1 MARTGGVRPVSAA
14 NVRLL
19 DRVMSDSTTRG
30 LEPARRVRHPCARS
44 SMSSLCASCYTC
56 SLLYVLPAIRAPCY
70 TCFLLYVLPALPAS
84 FLLTWRLRRARHR
97 LAGHVQS
104 RTFGGSS
111 PGFRVEVWI
120 LSRGSVF

>member
-56 SLLYVLPAIRAPCY
+56 SLLYVLPAIRPPCYTCSLLYVLPAIRASCY
-70 TCFLLYVLPALPAS
+70 TCFLLY
-84 FLLTWRLRRARHR
+84 R
-97 LAGHVQS
+97 LAS
-104 RTFGGSS
+104 CL
-111 PGFRVEVWI
+111 PGDSAV
-120 LSRGSVF
+120 